1 MICGR
6 DRAKGEAR
14 AASIAQQTGCRV
26 VDVPADLN
34 RVEDCRDVVAEA
46 DRSFGW
52 VDTLVN
58 AAGMTDR
65 GTLLD
70 TTLELFDQMC
80 ASNVRA
86 PFFLS
91 QDCVKL
97 MLREPIADTIV
108 NIGSMP
114 ALAGQSVIS
123 ACCASKSALVPA
135 RNLACSRLLNGIR
148 IRILVSRPQHRLEG
162 VRRRRPGH
170 AAVPRR

>member
-1 MICGR
+1 M
-6 DRAKGEAR
+6 
-14 AASIAQQTGCRV
+14 
-26 VDVPADLN
+26 PADLN

-46 DRSFGW
+46 DRRFGR
-52 VDTLVN
+52 VDTLGN

-70 TTLELFDQMC
+70 TKPELFDQMF

-97 MLREPIADTIV
+97 MLREPIADAIV

-114 ALAGQSVIS
+114 ALAGQLVIS
-123 ACCASKSALVPA
+123 ACCASKGAIAPA
-135 RNLACSRLLNGIR
+135 RNLACSRLPNHLRIR
-148 IRILVSRPQHRLEG
+148 IRVSRAQHRLDG
-162 VRRRRPGH
+162 VRGRRPGH